1 MKQWLEAN
9 HLTALGHTKFSHMM
23 SHFDSH
29 ILSGI
34 SPYFFPL
41 KDHIKNFWT
50 ALIPERESMASD
62 GKRVVHST
70 ATAEDIVNVLK
81 AALQD
86 KKLISAHRSVS
97 SSVLGKRSVP
107 GDLVVGSNGW
117 DPVKA
122 SKNLRTASPKLSPRR
137 LRKTKFM
144 AKR

>member
-34 SPYFFPL
+34 LPYFLPL
-41 KDHIKNFWT
+41 KDHIKNFWK

-62 GKRVVHST
+62 GKWVVHST
-70 ATAEDIVNVLK
+70 ATAEDIINVFK
-81 AALQD
+81 AVLQD
-86 KKLISAHRSVS
+86 KKLILAHRSVL

-107 GDLVVGSNGW
+107 GDLIVGSNGW

-122 SKNLRTASPKLSPRR
+122 PKNLRTASPKLSPHCTQ
-137 LRKTKFM
+137 KTNSW
-144 AKR
+144 